1 MGFVYGIGDLIS
13 QNSEI
18 TMSIKTDKIQ
28 IENNTAEHASTSE
41 QDNQPDDHHTDGVK
55 KEYEDNTLMENSLVG
70 EQIPIKTGCTKG
82 QLLLNPTQ
90 LG

>member
-41 QDNQPDDHHTDGVK
+41 QDNQP
-55 KEYEDNTLMENSLVG
+55 E
-70 EQIPIKTGCTKG
+70 
-82 QLLLNPTQ
+82 
-90 LG
+90 